1 MVKATRLLTGSAA
14 RGAGRGERSLAGS
27 LAAWTVGLFAAIAV
41 VVLGSILAVVF
52 AATLAVAL
60 VLMTG
65 VAGMVL
71 LAPRPVRV
79 RVRASAP
86 GRVIEA
92 RKVGHSWV
100 AYGWDQDA

>member
-79 RVRASAP
+79 RASAP